1 MILRRQYT
9 MKKDN
14 DAWVLYFYEGDAYLF
29 TKRFATDEELEKAMP
44 DYWKDGWTRA
54 YTTEEYKEIV
64 SMRDGLN
71 LIIKNMEDNLL
82 VPQF

>member
-1 MILRRQYT
+1 MTLRRQYT

-29 TKRFATDEELEKAMP
+29 TKRFTTDEELEKAMP

-82 VPQF
+82 IPQF